1 MVISSINH
9 YQTFHFKLTCLI
21 VVSGLGEAFKREE
34 QAASMLSFDLLVC
47 LISWRSFMLK
57 MVVWI
62 WWNLWVLKIW
72 NWCCWW
78 WVWLW
83 ECEAVIPMGLLFCIC
98 LFFCFVF
105 AKLFQPLKILG
116 LVVVLYLVS
125 FVLSLLVLLFCICW
139 FCCSESFPIYSVD
152 TLSPSSF
159 PLLNY
164 LLTFLNLSFHQ
175 IMWGFIIH

>member
-1 MVISSINH
+1 
-9 YQTFHFKLTCLI
+9 
-21 VVSGLGEAFKREE
+21 
-34 QAASMLSFDLLVC
+34 MLSFDLLVC
-47 LISWRSFMLK
+47 LISWWSFMLK

-164 LLTFLNLSFHQ
+164 LLTFLNLSSHQ
-175 IMWGFIIH
+175 IMWGFQFNPSSYIKKTHHRTLLNNFFLCSFSKYGEDNL